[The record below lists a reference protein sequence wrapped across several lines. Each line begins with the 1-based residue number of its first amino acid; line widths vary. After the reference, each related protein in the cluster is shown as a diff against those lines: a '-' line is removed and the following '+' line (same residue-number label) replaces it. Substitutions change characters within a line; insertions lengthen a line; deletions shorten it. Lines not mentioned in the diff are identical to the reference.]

1 MVVLAL
7 MATAAM
13 SPGDGK
19 TAALDDWHKMTIL
32 EVGGESGPYYLH
44 VKAGDLDGDGKAD
57 DAIVKLLCADGKVQ
71 QALLRSRESG
81 IGSPTERRQHAPVKI
96 VKEWGPASP
105 QLMAMK
111 PTYDVK
117 KMKGNERLASDGW
130 SPVSLNNADGLCGA
144 TAAAAA
150 AIVIAPNPNENLY
163 TFVSN
168 GDFNADAWASYVS
181 VNANWT
187 QSNWVSSN
195 WVSSNWVSSNWVASN
210 WVASNWVSSNW
221 VSSNWVASNWVASNW
236 AE

>member
-1 MVVLAL
+1 VRYLSLAEVL
-7 MATAAM
+7 
-13 SPGDGK
+13 
-19 TAALDDWHKMTIL
+19 IL
-32 EVGGESGPYYLH
+32 HRLIMEQSR
-44 VKAGDLDGDGKAD
+44 
-57 DAIVKLLCADGKVQ
+57 Q

-150 AIVIAPNPNENLY
+150 AIVKSK
-163 TFVSN
+163 SN
-168 GDFNADAWASYVS
+168 ITN
-181 VNANWT
+181 N
-187 QSNWVSSN
+187 
-195 WVSSNWVSSNWVASN
+195 
-210 WVASNWVSSNW
+210 
-221 VSSNWVASNWVASNW
+221 
-236 AE
+236 